1 MTDLFKKMDLYTDD
15 TDYILLKFPPT
26 GITVAAGIL
35 AQIGDP
41 FGTVIVDKDEVTL
54 VIPLDVLDDFAKR
67 LHDVERS
74 PDVYR
79 LITFDIVLDFS
90 VVGFMAGISHALAD
104 ANISILPLAAFSRD
118 HLLVKKADF
127 DKAWGILFGLKVT

>member
-15 TDYILLKFPPT
+15 TDYILLKFLPT

-41 FGTVIVDKDEVTL
+41 FGTVIVDKNEVTL
-54 VIPLDVLDDFAKR
+54 IIPVDVLDDFAKR

-90 VVGFMAGISHALAD
+90 VVGFMAGISRALAD

-127 DKAWGILFGLKVT
+127 DKAWGILQSLKAT

>member
-1 MTDLFKKMDLYTDD
+1 MNDLFKKMDLYTDE

-41 FGTVIVDKDEVTL
+41 FGTLIVDKDEVTL
-54 VIPLDVLDDFAKR
+54 VIPVDVLDDFAKR
-67 LHDVERS
+67 LHDVEKS

-90 VVGFMAGISHALAD
+90 VVGFMAGISRALAD

-127 DKAWGILFGLKVT
+127 DKAWGILLGLKAT

>member
-1 MTDLFKKMDLYTDD
+1 MTDLFKKMELYTDE
-15 TDYILLKFPPT
+15 TDYVLLKFPPT

-41 FGTVIVDKDEVTL
+41 FGTIIVDKDEVTL
-54 VIPLDVLDDFAKR
+54 VIPVDVLSDFAKR
-67 LHDVERS
+67 LRDVEKS

-79 LITFDIVLDFS
+79 LITLDIVLDFS
-90 VVGFMAGISHALAD
+90 VVGFIAGISRVLAD

-127 DKAWGILFGLKVT
+127 DKAWGILLGLKAS

>member
-1 MTDLFKKMDLYTDD
+1 MNDLFKKMDLYTDD

-54 VIPLDVLDDFAKR
+54 IIPVDVMDDFAKR
-67 LHDVERS
+67 LQDVEKS

-90 VVGFMAGISHALAD
+90 VVGFMAGISRVLAD

-127 DKAWGILFGLKVT
+127 NKAWGILLGLKAT

>member
-1 MTDLFKKMDLYTDD
+1 MNELFKKMDLYTDE
-15 TDYILLKFPPT
+15 TDYILLKFPST

-54 VIPLDVLDDFAKR
+54 IIPIDVVGDFAKR
-67 LHDVERS
+67 LHDVEKS

-90 VVGFMAGISHALAD
+90 VVGFMAGISRALAD

-127 DKAWGILFGLKVT
+127 DKAWGILSGLKAT

>member
-1 MTDLFKKMDLYTDD
+1 MNDLFKKMDLYTDE

-41 FGTVIVDKDEVTL
+41 FGVVIVDKDEVTL
-54 VIPLDVLDDFAKR
+54 IIPVDVLDDFAKR

-74 PDVYR
+74 SDVYR

-90 VVGFMAGISHALAD
+90 VVGFMAGISRALAD

-127 DKAWGILFGLKVT
+127 DKAWGILLGLKAT

>member
-1 MTDLFKKMDLYTDD
+1 MNDLFKKMDLYTDD

-54 VIPLDVLDDFAKR
+54 IIPVDVMDDFAKR
-67 LHDVERS
+67 LQDVEKS

-90 VVGFMAGISHALAD
+90 VVGFMAGISRVLAD

-127 DKAWGILFGLKVT
+127 DKAWGILLGLKAT

>member
-1 MTDLFKKMDLYTDD
+1 MNDLFKKMDLYTDE
-15 TDYILLKFPPT
+15 TDYILLKFPST

-54 VIPLDVLDDFAKR
+54 VIPVDVLDDFAKR
-67 LHDVERS
+67 LQDVEKS

-90 VVGFMAGISHALAD
+90 VVGFMAGISRALAD

-127 DKAWGILFGLKVT
+127 DKAWGILLGLKAT